1 MEKIIII
8 KYGELTTKKDNIN
21 FFINALRDNIK
32 KSLKDIDNK
41 IIYDHGRMF
50 IETSNYENVLNIL
63 KKTFGIHEIN
73 IGYKL
78 KTNSLEEINAE
89 LLNLLKDKEF
99 KTFKVTTKRSD
110 KSYPINSMEISRK
123 VGGTILKN
131 ISNIEVDVH
140 NPNLEINIEIRKN
153 EAYIYFE
160 KIKGIGGYPV
170 GTLGKGLLMLSG
182 GIDSPVAGYLA
193 MKRGIKL
200 ECIYFDSPPH
210 TSKEA
215 LNKVKELASIL
226 STYQNDIKL
235 HIIHFTEIQEQIYKN
250 CPKEYMITIMRRQM
264 YRIAELLARRENCK
278 CIINGE
284 SIGQVASQTLTSI
297 STINE
302 VIATP
307 VIRPVC
313 CLDKLEI
320 IDIAKKI
327 DTYETSILPYED
339 CCTIFVPEHP
349 VINPERKLART
360 YEEAFDFRTLNLQ
373 SVKNK
378 NTIKYSLNISGS
390 ISLKL

>member
-50 IETSNYENVLNIL
+50 IETSDYENVLNIL

-140 NPNLEINIEIRKN
+140 NPNIEINIEIRKN

-235 HIIHFTEIQEQIYKN
+235 HIIHCTEIQEQIYKN

-302 VIATP
+302 VITTP

-378 NTIKYSLNISGS
+378 NTIKLPEEKSEFSNI
-390 ISLKL
+390 L